1 MLRATS
7 EIAVAI
13 SVSSV
18 AENGSWAASV
28 RPWARAVTTSASE
41 LIGTRT
47 SAGTVAGLLGPPA
60 EQGEPLLQVQRGVHA
75 LEVEAELDHRERHLG
90 LDPDD
95 HRLRPAQPGQVGD
108 AAQRA
113 RGEGIHHVERRDV
126 DDDAAR
132 AVAPDA
138 FHQVVAQ
145 LEHVGVRH
153 RRLDRGG
160 EVWAL

>member
-28 RPWARAVTTSASE
+28 RPSARAVTTSASE

-60 EQGEPLLQVQRGVHA
+60 EQGGPLLHVQRGVHA
-75 LEVEAELDHRERHLG
+75 LEVAAELDHRRRHPG

-95 HRLRPAQPGQVGD
+95 HPPRPAQPGHAG
-108 AAQRA
+108 AAA
-113 RGEGIHHVERRDV
+113 PRGPGH
-126 DDDAAR
+126 
-132 AVAPDA
+132 
-138 FHQVVAQ
+138 
-145 LEHVGVRH
+145 G
-153 RRLDRGG
+153 
-160 EVWAL
+160 